1 MICSYIYFQEKAIK
15 DQANKDGDDDNKTR
29 RKRKRKDKALKDKT
43 KIKGYTFES
52 FFKFVCDFEYLV
64 IKVKNNFFL

>member
-1 MICSYIYFQEKAIK
+1 MIFWYIYFQEKAIK

-43 KIKGYTFES
+43 KIKGYTVVS
-52 FFKFVCDFEYLV
+52 FLNLYV
-64 IKVKNNFFL
+64 ILNILLSR